1 MEQTN
6 QNTLDRLVDELKK
19 LPGIGRKSAQRMA
32 FYLLKMPD
40 EEAKG
45 IARAIVDLKDRLR
58 FCRVC
63 NNVSE
68 EEICQ
73 FCVDPK
79 RDQTRILVIEEPS
92 TLYAIERTGE
102 YKGLYHVLAGS
113 LAPLEGRGPGD
124 IKAQALVDRLKDSE
138 VKEVII
144 ATNPTLDGE
153 ATAIYLTRLIKPTG
167 VLTTRLAYGVP
178 VGVDLEYADEV
189 TLIKSLEGRTKMT

>member
-1 MEQTN
+1 MERTT

-40 EEAKG
+40 EDAKG
-45 IARAIVDLKDRLR
+45 IARAIMDVKDRLR
-58 FCRVC
+58 FCRDC

-68 EEICQ
+68 EETCR

-79 RDQTRILVIEEPS
+79 RDRTRILVIEEPS

-102 YKGLYHVLAGS
+102 YKGLYHVLVGS
-113 LAPLEGRGPGD
+113 LSPLDGRGPGD
-124 IKAQALVDRLKDSE
+124 IKAQSLVDRLKDSE

-167 VLTTRLAYGVP
+167 VKTTRLAYGVP
-178 VGVDLEYADEV
+178 VGVDLEYADE
-189 TLIKSLEGRTKMT
+189 

>member
-1 MEQTN
+1 
-6 QNTLDRLVDELKK
+6 
-19 LPGIGRKSAQRMA
+19 MA

-40 EEAKG
+40 EEAKD
-45 IARAIVDLKDRLR
+45 IARAIMDLKDRLR

-63 NNVSE
+63 NNVAE
-68 EEICQ
+68 EEVCR

-113 LAPLEGRGPGD
+113 LAPLDGRGPGD